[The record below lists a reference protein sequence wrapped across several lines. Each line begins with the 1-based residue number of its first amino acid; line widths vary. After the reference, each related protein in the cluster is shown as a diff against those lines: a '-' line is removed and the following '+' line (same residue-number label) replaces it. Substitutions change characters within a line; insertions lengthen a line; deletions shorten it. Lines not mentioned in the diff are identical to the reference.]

1 MTKTTFQFRQI
12 CWVIGTSLDD
22 ALGAMENRMRSLREA
37 AGMSLAD
44 VAIAIFGADVD
55 QKSMTSQLSK
65 IERGETSLSLVW
77 MRRLATALKV
87 TPAELLDDRDNPMR
101 LKTSDETALIERFRS
116 MSPLQQAQTARMM
129 DVLQMNVAVA
139 A

>member
-1 MTKTTFQFRQI
+1 
-12 CWVIGTSLDD
+12 
-22 ALGAMENRMRSLREA
+22 MRSLREA